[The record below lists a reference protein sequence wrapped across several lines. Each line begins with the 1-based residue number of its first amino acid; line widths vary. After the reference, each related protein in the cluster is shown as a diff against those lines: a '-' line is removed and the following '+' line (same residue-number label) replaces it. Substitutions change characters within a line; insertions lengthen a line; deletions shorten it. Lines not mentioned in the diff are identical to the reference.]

1 MTIET
6 PEALEK
12 YRQAGRIL
20 KEVRE
25 AAAGRVQKG
34 AKLLDVAEAIEADI
48 VARGAKP
55 AFPVNISLDAEA
67 AHDTPEPDDLRIFQE
82 NIVKLDI
89 GVRVDGY
96 IADTAVTVDLTGRNQ
111 NLLKA
116 SETALEEAIKVVR
129 AGVSTA
135 DIGEA
140 IEAAINGFGLKP
152 IYNLTGHG
160 LERFVQHAPPAIPNR
175 RMGQGITLQ
184 AGQVIAIEPFAT
196 DGVGL
201 VVEGHYAEIFGVI
214 AMKPVRLPWER
225 DMLKAIQAFEGLPF
239 ARRWLAGQKRS
250 EKTLDALMRAGI
262 IHAYPVL
269 VEQSGGMVSQAE
281 HTLIVTEDG
290 CEVTTR

>member
-6 PEALEK
+6 PETLEK

-25 AAAGRVQKG
+25 SAVSRVKKG
-34 AKLLDVAEAIEADI
+34 AKMLDVAEAIEADI
-48 VARGAKP
+48 AARGAKP

-67 AHDTPEPDDLRIFQE
+67 AHDTPEPGDARVFED
-82 NIVKLDI
+82 NVVKLDI
-89 GVRVDGY
+89 GVHIDGY
-96 IADTAVTVDLTGRNQ
+96 IADTAVTVDLSGKYGDLQ
-111 NLLKA
+111 KA
-116 SETALEEAIKVVR
+116 SEKALEDAIKVVR

-135 DIGEA
+135 EIGAA
-140 IEAAINGFGLKP
+140 IEAAIESRGFRP

-160 LERFVQHAPPAIPNR
+160 LERYVQHAPPSIPNR
-175 RMGQGITLQ
+175 RMGQGIVLQ

-196 DGVGL
+196 DGAGL
-201 VVEGHYAEIFGVI
+201 VIEGHYAEIFGVT
-214 AMKPVRLPWER
+214 AMRPVRLPWER
-225 DMLKAIQAFEGLPF
+225 DMVKAIQAFNGLPF
-239 ARRWLAGQKRS
+239 ARRWLAGLKRS
-250 EKTLDALMRAGI
+250 EKTLDALIRAGV

-269 VEQSGGMVSQAE
+269 VEQAGGMVSQAE